1 MSSKKYLTKSEIRR
15 LGFTDQLIDKLLS
28 KPIYRENHF
37 YKKGV
42 KVKSWAEKE
51 VLDAMKTT
59 TFIHHMEE
67 QGTRNILNNASKEKL
82 QMVKQILQTTKI
94 ERIPINQ
101 LWELTKKQKANFAGN
116 VWYECDKMDIKTKN
130 RWMQNYVRHNLT
142 TYDETIK
149 DLCKEPSDQNLY
161 LYFKQELNKKIRKVY
176 PEIF

>member
-1 MSSKKYLTKSEIRR
+1 MEKKKYLTKSEIKN
-15 LGFTDQLIDKLLS
+15 LGFSDKLINELLD
-28 KPIYRENHF
+28 KPVYRENHF

-42 KVKSWAEKE
+42 KVKMWSEKE
-51 VLDAMKTT
+51 VFDAMKTT
-59 TFIHHMEE
+59 TYIKFREE
-67 QGTRNILNNASKEKL
+67 QGKRLIKKHIDRDVLGEIKT
-82 QMVKQILQTTKI
+82 ILQNTKI